1 MESFEFPD
9 VRLVSVGAV
18 MFQVTT
24 LIRGQS
30 DPNKAR
36 PLPLSDDASDLLQK
50 VIWAEVMTEHKE
62 PSTIRLTDPEFS
74 LVLSVAPWKLARQY
88 EILVD
93 GKLIKTSPFKIRAD
107 LQDPEDDDDE
117 EQES

>member
-1 MESFEFPD
+1 
-9 VRLVSVGAV
+9 
-18 MFQVTT
+18 
-24 LIRGQS
+24 
-30 DPNKAR
+30 
-36 PLPLSDDASDLLQK
+36 
-50 VIWAEVMTEHKE
+50 MTEHKE